1 MSRAIWRWRTSSAT
15 SDAGLFCYS
24 RVMSFR
30 FRLKLGPL
38 VYDEK
43 LGGAGDPRPARLTRA
58 DLAVLALASVMLLI
72 MLAGAIW
79 G

>member
-1 MSRAIWRWRTSSAT
+1 
-15 SDAGLFCYS
+15 
-24 RVMSFR
+24 VSFR
-30 FRLKLGPL
+30 FRLKLGPF

-43 LGGAGDPRPARLTRA
+43 LGGSRDPRPARLTRA
-58 DLAVLALASVMLLI
+58 DLTILALAGVMLLI